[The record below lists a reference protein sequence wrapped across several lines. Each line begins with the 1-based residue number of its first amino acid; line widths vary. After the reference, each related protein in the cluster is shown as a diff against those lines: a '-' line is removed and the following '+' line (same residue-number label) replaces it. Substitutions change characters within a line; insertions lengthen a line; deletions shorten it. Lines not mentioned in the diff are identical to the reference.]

1 MVAALKGPPYIMH
14 KMNPARSRRQFLK
27 FLAASPL
34 LAGVP
39 RAALLEAFAQ
49 NTTASTAAAGDVIA
63 AAKDAI
69 NVFDFEAVAR
79 KTLPPAHWGYMA
91 SGVDDDAT
99 LLANREAFAHYQLR
113 PRRLVNASKTDLA
126 TDLFGTTWAT
136 PVFICPVGGHKMF
149 HPEGEIAV
157 ARAAQAKNT
166 LQILSTVTTASVEDV
181 IKARGGPIW
190 YQLYPTS
197 SLDVRQTLVKR
208 AEAAGCPVL
217 VLTVDLSGGRNMETA
232 ERFRRMDTRRCESCH
247 APGPNGVFARR
258 PMFSGIDMTGVGVNA
273 PALTWDDVK
282 RLKDSMKMKLVIK
295 GIETREDAELCLKH
309 GVDGILVSNHG
320 GRATETGR
328 ATIDALSEIAQAV
341 GNRMPV
347 MVDGGFRRGTD
358 VFKALALGARAV
370 GIGRPYIW
378 GLSAFGQAG
387 VEAVLDI
394 LRRELEMVMR
404 QSGASSIREIGA
416 AHITTRR

>member
-1 MVAALKGPPYIMH
+1 
-14 KMNPARSRRQFLK
+14 
-27 FLAASPL
+27 
-34 LAGVP
+34 
-39 RAALLEAFAQ
+39 
-49 NTTASTAAAGDVIA
+49 
-63 AAKDAI
+63 
-69 NVFDFEAVAR
+69 
-79 KTLPPAHWGYMA
+79 
-91 SGVDDDAT
+91 
-99 LLANREAFAHYQLR
+99 
-113 PRRLVNASKTDLA
+113 
-126 TDLFGTTWAT
+126 
-136 PVFICPVGGHKMF
+136 MF

-157 ARAAQAKNT
+157 ARAAQAKKHAADS
-166 LQILSTVTTASVEDV
+166 LDGDHGVRGRRH
-181 IKARGGPIW
+181 KARGGPIW

-197 SLDVRQTLVKR
+197 SLDVRQALVKR

-232 ERFRRMDTRRCESCH
+232 ERFRRMDTRRCDSCH
-247 APGPNGVFARR
+247 ASGPNGVFARR

-295 GIETREDAELCLKH
+295 GIETREDAELCLKN

-358 VFKALALGARAV
+358 IFKALALGARAV

-404 QSGASSIREIGA
+404 QSGVRSIREIGA
-416 AHITTRR
+416 AHITSGRR